1 MKKFE
6 KEAYGYIKDMFA
18 QHNMVKR
25 VVMTVISIIVMG
37 FGIALFNVSGFGV
50 DPFTSMNMNISS
62 TLGIGYGTYQLIVN
76 AVIIVFVVIVA
87 HRGLIGVGTVINMV
101 GVGYSCEFFSG
112 LIAPHISNSLAVRI
126 CLLAAGIIVLCFS
139 CSLFFVSNI
148 GVGPYDSLSFM
159 LSQFT
164 HIHYKWLRVMTDIAV
179 IIIGLVVSGGLTSLL
194 KGDISGVKNIGIG
207 TIMGAFYSVCSQVVI
222 TNLPLYNYYTSSYFS
237 HTHSQSIER
246 QRVLIQSGLLAIRH
260 RRQFIAEHCPNREF
274 YLERYKYMRWVC
286 SVRNAIEAQL
296 TYKEYLALLNAFRKE
311 GAYPLSYKWIKYA
324 GWDYAWRPYLKR
336 VIRTFMVNHPWLGFP
351 IGKMVYNVQN
361 KG

>member
-112 LIAPHISNSLAVRI
+112 LIAPHIGNSLAVRI
-126 CLLAAGIIVLCFS
+126 CLLAAGIVVLCFS

-179 IIIGLVVSGGLTSLL
+179 IVIGLVVSGGLTLLL
-194 KGDISGVKNIGIG
+194 KGDVSGVKNIGIG
-207 TIMGAFYSVCSQVVI
+207 TIITAFMMGPLVNFFSKHVTSKILDVNYAELSRDVAFFMIKGAMVKNRV
-222 TNLPLYNYYTSSYFS
+222 PADYNPAELNIDSPEYM
-237 HTHSQSIER
+237 
-246 QRVLIQSGLLAIRH
+246 VLTEGEL
-260 RRQFIAEHCPNREF
+260 
-274 YLERYKYMRWVC
+274 
-286 SVRNAIEAQL
+286 
-296 TYKEYLALLNAFRKE
+296 KE
-311 GAYPLSYKWIKYA
+311 I
-324 GWDYAWRPYLKR
+324 
-336 VIRTFMVNHPWLGFP
+336 
-351 IGKMVYNVQN
+351 
-361 KG
+361 